1 MIPQGTRIIMLGDT
15 GQLPPVDFGLVFHE
29 LVELDEIPKVTLT
42 EVRRQGENSNIPS
55 VANSIR
61 HGMMPKLDHPD
72 VIHIKSIGF
81 TPIKKLAAQLRLEA
95 PEITQI
101 VCPTNK
107 MADAVNA
114 LCSTHN
120 NRARIRIFV
129 EDFDR
134 YIDTDFRVGDKV
146 MCCTN
151 LYHLDLMNGSVGQ
164 VITAYKQLVMVSDG
178 ENEDYASFGRILWD
192 DGIEREVSAE
202 LIDVL
207 KLAYAITIHKSQGSQ
222 FERVIIPLDKSPNLD
237 LTMFYTAVTRA
248 QKEVILIG
256 DIQTLSEAL
265 QREFSKARS
274 TDIQHK
280 LHIALSKY
288 CQGPS

>member
-1 MIPQGTRIIMLGDT
+1 IRILLRTLTAIST
-15 GQLPPVDFGLVFHE
+15 PIFE
-29 LVELDEIPKVTLT
+29 LVT
-42 EVRRQGENSNIPS
+42 
-55 VANSIR
+55 
-61 HGMMPKLDHPD
+61 KLC
-72 VIHIKSIGF
+72 
-81 TPIKKLAAQLRLEA
+81 AA
-95 PEITQI
+95 P
-101 VCPTNK
+101 
-107 MADAVNA
+107 
-114 LCSTHN
+114 
-120 NRARIRIFV
+120 
-129 EDFDR
+129 
-134 YIDTDFRVGDKV
+134 
-146 MCCTN
+146 N